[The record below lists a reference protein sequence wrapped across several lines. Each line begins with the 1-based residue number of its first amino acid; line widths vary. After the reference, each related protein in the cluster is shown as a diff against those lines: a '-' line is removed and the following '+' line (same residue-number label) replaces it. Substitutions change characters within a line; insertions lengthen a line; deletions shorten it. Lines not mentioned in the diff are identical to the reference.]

1 AGKDEYK
8 ELASELEDIKR
19 HFEAAPPGIA
29 DLLEAGLPPFL
40 FDDDDDD
47 DDLATERR
55 RRSRKRKS
63 RRQRMN
69 LTALESPYKTL
80 GVERTA
86 SESEIKQAYFA
97 LVREH
102 PPERDPEGFKRI
114 RAAYEKLRAGGERAE
129 TDLFLIEELDAAMSM
144 ENLHR
149 HGAEP
154 PAITP

>member
-1 AGKDEYK
+1 
-8 ELASELEDIKR
+8 
-19 HFEAAPPGIA
+19 
-29 DLLEAGLPPFL
+29 
-40 FDDDDDD
+40 
-47 DDLATERR
+47 
-55 RRSRKRKS
+55 
-63 RRQRMN
+63 MN
-69 LTALESPYKTL
+69 LTALESPYKIL

-129 TDLFLIEELDAAMSM
+129 TDLFLIEEMDAARSM
-144 ENLHR
+144 ENLR

-154 PAITP
+154 PQITPDLIRSDLIALEAVLLMEEAIGGV